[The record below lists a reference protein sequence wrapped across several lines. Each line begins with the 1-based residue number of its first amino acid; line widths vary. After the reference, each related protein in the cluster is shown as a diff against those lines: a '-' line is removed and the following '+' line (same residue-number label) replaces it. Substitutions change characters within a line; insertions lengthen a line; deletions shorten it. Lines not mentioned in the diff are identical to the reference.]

1 MPAGFRTLK
10 ERVTEEIDAQL
21 NQMRLYCP
29 DDDVGEFVG
38 YLIHG
43 IISTVSNYEQQ
54 KAALERRTNAH
65 SR

>member
-1 MPAGFRTLK
+1 MRTLK

-29 DDDVGEFVG
+29 NDDVGEFVG

-43 IISTVSNYEQQ
+43 IISAIRSYEQQ
-54 KAALERRTNAH
+54 KAARDADF
-65 SR
+65 